1 MKNLSPKTNKLLRK
15 LPAVL
20 AWLVL
25 AVLLCD
31 AWRRQ
36 LPLKAVGIA
45 LLAWTICVTGVLL
58 IVLAVTESLK
68 KYRVKNPKK

>member
-1 MKNLSPKTNKLLRK
+1 MKKLSPKTKKLLRK

-20 AWLVL
+20 ALLVL
-25 AVLLCD
+25 AALLFD

-36 LPLKAVGIA
+36 LPLKVVGIA